1 MKLFKFAGYA
11 VTAAVLTLPL
21 AALGQESH
29 EDAKAQV
36 ERHDA
41 HHHNKAKIVGGS
53 AVGGALIGAKVGGP
67 GGALVGAGIGAGGG
81 LLINKAR
88 KHHAIKQREKYAHP
102 HHHYQQ

>member
-11 VTAAVLTLPL
+11 VTAAVLAMPFAVL
-21 AALGQESH
+21 AQESH

-41 HHHNKAKIVGGS
+41 RHHNKAKIVGSS
-53 AVGGALIGAKVGGP
+53 AVGGAIVGAKVGGP

-81 LLINKAR
+81 VLINKAR

-102 HHHYQQ
+102 Y

>member
-1 MKLFKFAGYA
+1 MKIFKFASYA
-11 VTAAVLTLPL
+11 VTATVLAMPFTVL
-21 AALGQESH
+21 AQESH

-36 ERHDA
+36 ERHDR

-67 GGALVGAGIGAGGG
+67 GGALVGAGVGAGGG
-81 LLINKAR
+81 LVANHIR

-102 HHHYQQ
+102 SER

>member
-1 MKLFKFAGYA
+1 MKLYKFAGYA
-11 VTAAVLTLPL
+11 VTAAVLAMPL
-21 AALGQESH
+21 AVLSQESH

-41 HHHNKAKIVGGS
+41 HHHNKAKIVGAS

-67 GGALVGAGIGAGGG
+67 GGALVGAGVGAGGG

-88 KHHAIKQREKYAHP
+88 KHHAIKHREKYAHP
-102 HHHYQQ
+102 HQY

>member
-11 VTAAVLTLPL
+11 VTAAVLTMPMAVL
-21 AALGQESH
+21 AQESH

-36 ERHDA
+36 ERHDR

-88 KHHAIKQREKYAHP
+88 KHHAIKEREKYARP
-102 HHHYQQ
+102 HQY